1 MRQFATETG
10 LSREAIYKSF
20 RPGGN
25 PTIEAINKA
34 LKVARSKIAVRPG
47 ESDLSRQRSS
57 CSREV
62 EQRAPEGVAPRDAF
76 VI

>member
-25 PTIEAINKA
+25 PTIETINKA

-47 ESDLSRQRSS
+47 ESDLKPPALVMFTRSGT
-57 CSREV
+57 
-62 EQRAPEGVAPRDAF
+62 EGARRCRTS
-76 VI
+76 